1 MATKDPNNQAVAIS
15 FVAIDVAKAEQDRLK
30 EAGVKMS
37 LGAIV
42 SKAVIETYKGKE

>member
-15 FVAIDVAKAEQDRLK
+15 LIAVDVAKAEQDRLK
-30 EAGVKMS
+30 DEGIKMS

-42 SKAVIETYKGKE
+42 SKAVIDTYKGK